1 MSQGEGM
8 GNGERAL
15 YYLGGLVAAFV
26 LAYLAGTLVGPALD
40 LGLPAETPSHEM
52 TR

>member
-1 MSQGEGM
+1 MTDR
-8 GNGERAL
+8 ERAL

-26 LAYLAGTLVGPALD
+26 LAFLAGSWLGPTLD
-40 LGLPAETPSHEM
+40 LGRYDRPSHEM